1 MGDRMPAPAGKLLIY
16 PFIAIST
23 LMRYILCFLF
33 LMGALHSEELDVQ
46 AKRAFDHGR
55 YKEAIELTQKLIAGA
70 PQEKKA
76 GYLVKLAMAE
86 YKDQEHGKAIET
98 YLSAL
103 DSTPKPKDP
112 YKPIKE
118 DARLYKEALS
128 LYLNPRE
135 RDSKIIAL
143 KIHDVYAG
151 ILRLHPDYVDL
162 GFIVA
167 TSYAN
172 LDRFEE
178 FFQVFYASYLR
189 NPDHYLAYKTRA
201 ILWIKLFERAK
212 TTEEKNLDRKRIE
225 EALQQAKQRYP
236 LDSSLYRLQIAY
248 APSEEKRE
256 ILMKNLNEI
265 IESSIVIPRSELSFF
280 FDQLFAYGEE
290 GMAKKLLEKARG
302 WYPYSRTLDAAKE
315 MLEANQ

>member
-1 MGDRMPAPAGKLLIY
+1 
-16 PFIAIST
+16 
-23 LMRYILCFLF
+23 MRYFVCCLLLF
-33 LMGALHSEELDVQ
+33 GALHSEELDVQ
-46 AKRAFDHGR
+46 AKRAFDRGR
-55 YKEAIELTQKLIAGA
+55 YKEAIELSQKLITEA

-98 YLSAL
+98 YLKAMNL
-103 DSTPKPKDP
+103 TPKPKEP
-112 YKPIKE
+112 YKQSEE
-118 DARLYKEALS
+118 DAKLYKEALA

-135 RDSKIIAL
+135 RDSKITAL
-143 KIHDVYAG
+143 RIHEVYAG
-151 ILRLHPDYVDL
+151 ILRMHPEYVDL

-167 TSYAN
+167 TSCAN

-178 FFQVFYASYLR
+178 FFQVFYTSYTQ

-201 ILWIKLFERAK
+201 ILLIKLFERAK
-212 TTEEKNLDRKRIE
+212 TIEEKNRERKRIE
-225 EALQQAKQRYP
+225 EALQQAKDRYP

-248 APSEEKRE
+248 APMEEKKE
-256 ILMKNLNEI
+256 ILRKNLNEI
-265 IESSIVIPRSELSFF
+265 FAHSIVIPRSEMSFY

-290 GMAKKLLEKARG
+290 DMAKKLLEKARG

-315 MLEANQ
+315 MLEENK